1 MAAYLARRVL
11 YMLFL
16 LLLLSLVAFVIIQL
30 PPGNIVSQEVAQL
43 RQQSIPV
50 TPEVR
55 RALERAYGLDRSL
68 PQQYLGWLVRIV
80 TRGDLGVSF
89 THNAPVSE
97 LITERIT
104 LSFVISL
111 STLIITYLLAVPIG
125 IYSATHPYSVG
136 DYLATV
142 FGFIGLA
149 TPNFLL
155 ALILMFLTLRLFG
168 WSVGW
173 LFSREYL
180 LEPWSIG
187 KVIDLFKH
195 LPVVLIVVGTAG
207 TAWVIRVLRSSLLDE
222 LKRQYVITARSKGL
236 AERHILFKYPVRLA
250 LNPIVTEIGSLFPA
264 IISGETLVAIVISI
278 PTIGPLLLSALQAQD
293 MYLAGGIVLILGSF
307 TMAGVL
313 VSDLLLVVVDPRI
326 RFERRGAA

>member
-1 MAAYLARRVL
+1 MAAYIARRVL

-16 LLLLSLVAFVIIQL
+16 LLLLSIVAFVIIQL

-55 RALERAYGLDRSL
+55 RDLERAYGLDRPL

-89 THNAPVSE
+89 THNAPVNE

-111 STLIITYLLAVPIG
+111 STLIITYPLAVPIG

-136 DYLATV
+136 DYVATV
-142 FGFIGLA
+142 FGFLGLA

-155 ALILMFLTLRLFG
+155 AHALIIGT
-168 WSVGW
+168 VGMVP
-173 LFSREYL
+173 R
-180 LEPWSIG
+180 
-187 KVIDLFKH
+187 
-195 LPVVLIVVGTAG
+195 
-207 TAWVIRVLRSSLLDE
+207 
-222 LKRQYVITARSKGL
+222 
-236 AERHILFKYPVRLA
+236 
-250 LNPIVTEIGSLFPA
+250 
-264 IISGETLVAIVISI
+264 
-278 PTIGPLLLSALQAQD
+278 
-293 MYLAGGIVLILGSF
+293 
-307 TMAGVL
+307 
-313 VSDLLLVVVDPRI
+313 LVVAKNNVGNPPIIWPTNSAWGGTLSRWPDQVYI
-326 RFERRGAA
+326 KQ